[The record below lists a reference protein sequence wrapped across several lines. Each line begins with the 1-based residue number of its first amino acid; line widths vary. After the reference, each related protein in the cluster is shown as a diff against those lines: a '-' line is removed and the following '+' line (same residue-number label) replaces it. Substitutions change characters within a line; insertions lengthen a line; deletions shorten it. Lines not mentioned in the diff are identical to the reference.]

1 MLAAGG
7 QKGELAIW
15 DTEEDKAI
23 KQTFGPLLDPSA
35 RALKKNADKGLGKE
49 EEAGEALEDDG
60 DSGFEDVDSE
70 EERRKKKKAKK

>member
-15 DTEEDKAI
+15 DTEEDKAV
-23 KQTFGPLLDPSA
+23 KTTFGPLLEASA

-49 EEAGEALEDDG
+49 ELGDAQEDDG
-60 DSGFEDVDSE
+60 NSSFEDVDSE